1 MAGREL
7 AEAKN
12 AEVREIASKYGVERY
27 LNTEKLAIVDAL
39 VKTWADGAEDD
50 DPLSRSTKWLETKS
64 EIEDIIALTALE
76 NNSKETMYLLGTT
89 ATGQIS
95 FEEVRAAYADGYN
108 TLMRQYSNTIGTL
121 NQKQLTDI
129 ERMRDRFAVTMPMF
143 GSLEEK
149 HILAQQAKEAL
160 NQLEAHLANLNSKN
174 IVASARVLL
183 GEKETTRTLILS
195 TAEAGFRDGS
205 LTQTDY
211 QQIQNLIGRQKSLFQ
226 GQMKALNQYGN
237 NTDALFAEMD
247 RALQRANDV
256 LAKQE
261 SRYALMGSFVTTPEL
276 QQVRQVRA
284 RLGTTGD
291 GIRAVR
297 PSNKIL
303 QATPQIVGESVTNGN
318 GTYPAWVGLPNQLQ
332 PPSEPTV
339 IANPK
344 AAHIKFMNPAD
355 VYRNEP
361 MQSRFSAYH
370 EQKNKPLKDPQSVP
384 PQLRGVSPAVA
395 AKNGTGLGSTAVEKA
410 MPAWAFT
417 AIAVGGLFA
426 APGIIKAFRSTRTKG
441 SGGSVGGKAP
451 TKDEQLL
458 GEIKKTLDL
467 F

>member
-211 QQIQNLIGRQKSLFQ
+211 QQIQNLLI
-226 GQMKALNQYGN
+226 
-237 NTDALFAEMD
+237 
-247 RALQRANDV
+247 
-256 LAKQE
+256 
-261 SRYALMGSFVTTPEL
+261 
-276 QQVRQVRA
+276 
-284 RLGTTGD
+284 
-291 GIRAVR
+291 
-297 PSNKIL
+297 
-303 QATPQIVGESVTNGN
+303 
-318 GTYPAWVGLPNQLQ
+318 
-332 PPSEPTV
+332 
-339 IANPK
+339 
-344 AAHIKFMNPAD
+344 
-355 VYRNEP
+355 
-361 MQSRFSAYH
+361 
-370 EQKNKPLKDPQSVP
+370 
-384 PQLRGVSPAVA
+384 
-395 AKNGTGLGSTAVEKA
+395 
-410 MPAWAFT
+410 
-417 AIAVGGLFA
+417 
-426 APGIIKAFRSTRTKG
+426 
-441 SGGSVGGKAP
+441 
-451 TKDEQLL
+451 
-458 GEIKKTLDL
+458 
-467 F
+467 